1 MIQDFTYYKIRF
13 LFHLQY
19 TLMMHFY
26 DSPIL
31 VCVTLR
37 RIRWSNQLTK
47 PMLWLEEEM
56 DSYFLSDLFLNLQR
70 NTKINL
76 ISMTEFESRFY

>member
-1 MIQDFTYYKIRF
+1 
-13 LFHLQY
+13 
-19 TLMMHFY
+19 MMCFY

-37 RIRWSNQLTK
+37 RIRWSNQLAK

-76 ISMTEFESRFY
+76 ISMT